1 MHNFVFS
8 PHLINIVR
16 RANFLRVQTYAEQAL
31 CLLCHYCEEKSIDL
45 QICFVFQSPGG
56 AAPSEHAVNKIII

>member
-8 PHLINIVR
+8 PHLINIIR
-16 RANFLRVQTYAEQAL
+16 RADFLCVQTFDEQAVRS
-31 CLLCHYCEEKSIDL
+31 LCHYCAEKMIDL
-45 QICFVFQSPGG
+45 QICFVFQPPRG